1 MEVADYRGR
10 VLFGV
15 PVYPKRID
23 IVYHKYILAGMSE
36 KLSAEKEARIRAAFP
51 AFPFPALL
59 GVSIEK
65 LEYGYS
71 RMKVGHRHELT
82 QGQDILHGGVIS
94 AVCDS
99 AVAFALATM
108 IEGGQNMLT
117 IEMKVNFIA
126 PADDDI
132 FAEARIVHKGRKT
145 AVGEV
150 DVRKADE
157 TLIAKA
163 LVTYYLYKD

>member
-1 MEVADYRGR
+1 
-10 VLFGV
+10 
-15 PVYPKRID
+15 
-23 IVYHKYILAGMSE
+23 MSAR
-36 KLSAEKEARIRAAFP
+36 LSAEKEARIRAAFP

-71 RMKVGHRHELT
+71 RMKVGHRQELT
-82 QGQDILHGGVIS
+82 QGQNILHGGVIS
-94 AVCDS
+94 AICDS

-108 IEGGQNMLT
+108 IEGGENMLT

-126 PADDDI
+126 PADDDVL
-132 FAEARIVHKGRKT
+132 AEARIVHKGRKT

-150 DVRKADE
+150 DVKKSDD
-157 TLIAKA
+157 TLVAKA